1 LGLIGIDALADTSAF
16 IALEHARPLRAPMPE
31 QLAVSCVT
39 IGELIAGLLV
49 APTPSEQDRRL
60 RTLLQANRL
69 RPLRVDGQVAQ
80 AWAELRG
87 VLRGSKRALDTN
99 DSWIAATAIAHR
111 LPLATQDDDYAHIP
125 GLELILL

>member
-1 LGLIGIDALADTSAF
+1 MIGIDAVADTSAF
-16 IALEHARPLRAPMPE
+16 VALERARPLRTPMPT

-60 RTLLQANRL
+60 RTLLRASRL

-80 AWAELRG
+80 AWAELR
-87 VLRGSKRALDTN
+87 VALRESKRALEAN
-99 DSWIAATAIAHR
+99 DSWIAATAIAYG
-111 LPLATQDDDYAHIP
+111 LPLATQDDDYADIP
-125 GLELILL
+125 GLELIRL

>member
-1 LGLIGIDALADTSAF
+1 
-16 IALEHARPLRAPMPE
+16 MPQ

-39 IGELIAGLLV
+39 IGELIAGLLA

-69 RPLRVDGQVAQ
+69 RPIRVDGQVAQ

-87 VLRGSKRALDTN
+87 VLRESKRALDTN
-99 DSWIAATAIAHR
+99 DSWIAATAIAYR
-111 LPLATQDDDYAHIP
+111 LPLATQHDDYAHVQGP
-125 GLELILL
+125 ELILL